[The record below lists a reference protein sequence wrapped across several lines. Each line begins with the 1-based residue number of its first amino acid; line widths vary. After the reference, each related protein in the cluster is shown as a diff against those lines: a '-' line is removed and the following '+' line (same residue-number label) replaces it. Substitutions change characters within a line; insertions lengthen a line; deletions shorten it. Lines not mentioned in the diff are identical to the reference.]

1 MALPRLRICAQ
12 LAHRY
17 SYTGNNNQTLS
28 KEVLL
33 NDTDPLYKRLKH
45 MHIAELSTQ
54 LHAEYKALL
63 QSSRTLTLTVTHPH
77 PNPDPDPD
85 PNPDPNPG
93 PSPEQAF
100 LESNK
105 SSAALSKGN
114 ANDVRAMAEGLKAM
128 PKFQV
133 RARDKG

>member
-77 PNPDPDPD
+77 PHPHPHPDPDPD
-85 PNPDPNPG
+85 PNPKPHPNPN
-93 PSPEQAF
+93 QARAC
-100 LESNK
+100 
-105 SSAALSKGN
+105 AALSLPQLVAKWAG
-114 ANDVRAMAEGLKAM
+114 ASLGLCGAKRLGVA
-128 PKFQV
+128 V
-133 RARDKG
+133 AA

>member
-63 QSSRTLTLTVTHPH
+63 QSSRTLILTVTHSHPDPH

-85 PNPDPNPG
+85 PDPYRNPEPKPG

-100 LESNK
+100 L
-105 SSAALSKGN
+105 ALTLSLSL
-114 ANDVRAMAEGLKAM
+114 ALTLSR
-128 PKFQV
+128 PS
-133 RARDKG
+133 